1 MILMVEGIDRL
12 IVWPSGQL
20 SLIGEFQVSKKLHI
34 NKKNKQK
41 NNQKTHHQPSK
52 TSLRRKRWLRG

>member
-12 IVWPSGQL
+12 ILWPSGQL

-34 NKKNKQK
+34 NKKQTKKPKKLTTNKVK
-41 NNQKTHHQPSK
+41 PA
-52 TSLRRKRWLRG
+52 